1 MGSGNST
8 IVFPAPLMSMIGE
21 LSHFIHQESEA
32 ARDDAPTGVR

>member
-1 MGSGNST
+1 MGSSNST

-21 LSHFIHQESEA
+21 LSHFHQESEA